1 MKLSLKYLH
10 LFVLILAVCC
20 PPVMA
25 ANDATPVVNTTIL
38 VKKTGSE
45 PFDATTWDGGDLNK
59 AGLDADETNNVVRLQ
74 DIVTYQVEVSV
85 NDNDVNSLTTT
96 VVADQRQAWL
106 RIPDGCE
113 TDADVV
119 NPVSSISEDK
129 RTLFCNLG
137 SAIEGTTRVIYPTA
151 RVLAASYDGTLI
163 TLNDQHISA
172 SVSAQADGL
181 SDVATA
187 GPTDTIVTADFRV
200 ETTKELKV
208 TAVDPG
214 SGDPLYV
221 APSKKGTDGSAGSV
235 VEYIIKIQY
244 AKGSMIADAPDE
256 AGGNYEV
263 DITLLDHYTDNN
275 PNNNSPLSTGAV
287 LYDWDPSM
295 PGCELVGNHGPNA
308 TVDCKQVNHAL
319 DLLSKTLAPGDGVND
334 PNIEIALKNIDV
346 RDPDQ
351 DSNLVELKLNLWFS
365 KAKDIET
372 AGNDGNC
379 NPICEIFTIN
389 SVGVYDPTGGPG
401 GTPIVTGYNPVS
413 TEDASGNNLPN
424 NHGAGETHPD
434 YVTYPLVY
442 TTPGTWDA
450 RKSFYG
456 VNGQVATTG
465 KPNLTRAYAAGE
477 TIPMLLNI
485 FDYRFLD
492 GAKSQLCDKIDTY
505 NFEYVG
511 LSAPYRNDMGYAW
524 NDYKQ
529 YNPLFVTYGFDSLI
543 PVMMTSMVTA
553 SMCWM
558 ASTRQH
564 SRLMRRMTG

>member
-10 LFVLILAVCC
+10 LFMLALAVCC

-45 PFDATTWDGGDLNK
+45 PFDATTWDGSDLNK

-119 NPVSSISEDK
+119 SPVSSISEDK

-137 SAIEGTTRVIYPTA
+137 AAIEGTTRVIYPTA
-151 RVLAASYDGTLI
+151 RALAASYDGTVI

-187 GPTDTIVTADFRV
+187 GPTDTIVTAGFRV

-208 TAVDPG
+208 TTVDPG
-214 SGDPLYV
+214 SGDPVYI
-221 APSKKGTDGSAGSV
+221 APSKKGADGSAGSV
-235 VEYIIKIQY
+235 VEYVIKIQY

-295 PGCELVGNHGPNA
+295 PGCELVGNHGANA
-308 TVDCKQVNHAL
+308 TVDCTQVNHAL
-319 DLLSKTLAPGDGVND
+319 DLLSETLTSGDGVND
-334 PNIEIALKNIDV
+334 PNIKIARWHPH
-346 RDPDQ
+346 RD
-351 DSNLVELKLNLWFS
+351 
-365 KAKDIET
+365 
-372 AGNDGNC
+372 
-379 NPICEIFTIN
+379 
-389 SVGVYDPTGGPG
+389 
-401 GTPIVTGYNPVS
+401 
-413 TEDASGNNLPN
+413 
-424 NHGAGETHPD
+424 
-434 YVTYPLVY
+434 
-442 TTPGTWDA
+442 
-450 RKSFYG
+450 
-456 VNGQVATTG
+456 
-465 KPNLTRAYAAGE
+465 
-477 TIPMLLNI
+477 
-485 FDYRFLD
+485 
-492 GAKSQLCDKIDTY
+492 
-505 NFEYVG
+505 
-511 LSAPYRNDMGYAW
+511 
-524 NDYKQ
+524 
-529 YNPLFVTYGFDSLI
+529 
-543 PVMMTSMVTA
+543 
-553 SMCWM
+553 
-558 ASTRQH
+558 
-564 SRLMRRMTG
+564 RL